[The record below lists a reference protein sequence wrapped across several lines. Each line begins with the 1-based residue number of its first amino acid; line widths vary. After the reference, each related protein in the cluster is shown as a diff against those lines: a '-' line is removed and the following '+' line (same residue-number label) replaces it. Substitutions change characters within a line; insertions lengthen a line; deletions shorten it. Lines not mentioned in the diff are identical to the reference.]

1 MIVADEGKIHKI
13 VQWTRNG
20 DSQSALLD
28 IFDVTPGEPIQVH
41 ATNKLRFNTRFS
53 RVDVIK
59 IAAEISTLMTK
70 IFSSAAPAST
80 RYFHYDDSKIVEQ
93 VISR

>member
-1 MIVADEGKIHKI
+1 MFVSDEGKIHKI

-41 ATNKLRFNTRFS
+41 IIFIILYGDTIFTI
-53 RVDVIK
+53 IK
-59 IAAEISTLMTK
+59 VHTITFT
-70 IFSSAAPAST
+70 
-80 RYFHYDDSKIVEQ
+80 
-93 VISR
+93 

>member
-59 IAAEISTLMTK
+59 IAAEISNTDDENIFK
-70 IFSSAAPAST
+70 CRSGKHSIFSL
-80 RYFHYDDSKIVEQ
+80 Q
-93 VISR
+93 